1 MSSSERLPSVS
12 VVIPTHDRPDFLR
25 KAVQSVVEQDYAGRI
40 EVLVVSDGGEPVGLE
55 PPLST
60 SERKV
65 VTLPNNR
72 EPGPLGARNT
82 GILGAKSEIL
92 AFLDDDDAWLPSKLA
107 RQVGVLLSGSAGMV
121 FTGVRF
127 IAGDRYRD
135 YVPRLPVDDPARGL
149 VGGGVF
155 MPLQTMVVWRRSL
168 DGDLLDENFP
178 TGGDQEF
185 VLRLVLRL
193 GTACIP
199 EPLVLMNRAH
209 TNRLTMDYERM
220 LENVAYMRVKHA
232 ELFRRYQPNLSAS
245 HARFALL
252 ALGNRKRADACKW
265 AVRALRANPRRWRNW
280 LVALAVLLMPPINLD
295 TLQVLHH
302 RLFWRRVSA

>member
-1 MSSSERLPSVS
+1 MSSGEHFPSVS

-40 EVLVVSDGGEPVGLE
+40 EALVVSDGGGHVDL
-55 PPLST
+55 PLMPSAGDR
-60 SERKV
+60 SV
-65 VTLPNNR
+65 VTLANDR
-72 EPGPLGARNT
+72 KPGALGARNT
-82 GILGAKSEIL
+82 GILAAKGDIL
-92 AFLDDDDAWLPSKLA
+92 AFLDDDDEWLPSKLA
-107 RQVGVLLSGSAGMV
+107 RQVGMLLSGRAGMV
-121 FTGVRF
+121 FSGVRF

-135 YVPRLPVDDPARGL
+135 YVPRLPADDPVRGL

-155 MPLQTMVVWRRSL
+155 IPIQTMAVRRRSL

-185 VLRLVLRL
+185 VLRLLLRL

-220 LENVAYMRVKHA
+220 VENVAYMRVKHA
-232 ELFRRYQPNLSAS
+232 DLFRRYQPDLSAS

-252 ALGNRKRADACKW
+252 ALGNRRRADARKW
-265 AVRALRANPRRWRNW
+265 AIRALRANPRRLRNW
-280 LVALAVLLMPPINLD
+280 LVALAVLLMPPIGLD
-295 TLQVLHH
+295 ALQVLHH